1 MAGHFAPEFVGIA
14 TARKP
19 EARSDRIAGG
29 GIAHDFNNILSGL
42 LGFTELAKR
51 DVAPTSK
58 AHQYLEQIA
67 QAGKRAAALV
77 HHILAFS
84 HLENHTKH
92 PIFLHPIVKEAVA
105 LLRATVPASIEIHSH
120 IDTHCPA
127 VCADPPAFIRSS

>member
-1 MAGHFAPEFVGIA
+1 MAPVRDQTGRILHFVCTWQDISRQSLLESQL
-14 TARKP
+14 R
-19 EARSDRIAGG
+19 EAQKLEAIGSLAG

-92 PIFLHPIVKEAVA
+92 PIFLHPIVK
-105 LLRATVPASIEIHSH
+105 
-120 IDTHCPA
+120 
-127 VCADPPAFIRSS
+127 